1 MHWISLSFIS
11 DASSKQE
18 PLVASVIREVPD
30 AELARHTHR
39 FTLSHFFSMNGSF
52 NFMNNSL
59 KFLNDSFK
67 PVTDSVRPFRVVKDS
82 SPA

>member
-39 FTLSHFFSMNGSF
+39 FTLSHFFSMND
-52 NFMNNSL
+52 SL